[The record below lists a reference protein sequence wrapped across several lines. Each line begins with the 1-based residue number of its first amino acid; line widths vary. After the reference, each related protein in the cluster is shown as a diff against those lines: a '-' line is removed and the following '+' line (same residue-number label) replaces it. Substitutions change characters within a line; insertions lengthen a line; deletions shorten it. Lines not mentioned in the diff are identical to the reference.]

1 LTTSGD
7 GIVAKAL
14 DLLPGGI
21 YLITSCFEGKR
32 AGATALAAMHCSTEP
47 LLLCVA
53 SRKGHG
59 IEPII
64 RDSHHFALCVLDPN
78 DKLMSR
84 KFSTMNREADNFD
97 SLPVETLVSSSPVI
111 KRSLVAFDCEVVR
124 HFDMEADHELYIGR
138 ILAARIY
145 AQPSTPSP
153 TPPRTH

>member
-1 LTTSGD
+1 MTTTSD

-14 DLLPGGI
+14 GLLPGGI

-32 AGATALAAMHCSTEP
+32 AGATALAAMHCSSEP

-64 RDSHHFALCVLDPN
+64 RDSHHFALCVLDPA

-97 SLPVETLVSSSPVI
+97 SLPVETLVSSSPII
-111 KRSLVAFDCEVVR
+111 KRSLLAFDCEVVR

-145 AQPSTPSP
+145 AQPTASAPHAT
-153 TPPRTH
+153 RHH